1 MVDMSTF
8 AGKNR
13 NIMNEQNKD
22 KTYDLIVVG
31 AGAAGIIAAGRA
43 AHQGLRV
50 LMIEKMRRAGR
61 KLLITGKG
69 RCNITHDG
77 PQSVYFENIYP
88 NGRFLKHAFNAFFVP
103 DILQILHDQGV
114 ETTTE
119 RGSRVFPVSN
129 ISADVVNALLRWMG
143 TRNIQIIYGSRAT
156 SLLIGEGRI
165 KGVEVMGEKG
175 VETFL
180 APNVM
185 ICTGGKSYPATGS
198 TGDGYKLAT
207 QAGHT
212 ITNVFPA
219 LVPLVTKEDT
229 AEKLQGLGLKNVKAS
244 VWVNG
249 KKHKDDFGEV
259 MFAHYGLSGPIILTL
274 SRFVVEELEKNHKV
288 EISIDLKPALD
299 EQKLDARLLRDL
311 NEHGK
316 KQVDNIFKL
325 WLPAKMIPVFLELLE
340 LDGNKLCHQM
350 SAKER
355 RKVLLLMKDFRFTI
369 TGHPGYKE
377 AIITAGGVSTA
388 EIQSK
393 TMESRLVSGLYF
405 AGEVIDLDANT
416 GGFNLQI
423 AFSTAWLAANSVAKK
438 HKDPLGS
445 EQ

>member
-1 MVDMSTF
+1 MS
-8 AGKNR
+8 
-13 NIMNEQNKD
+13 EQIKGN
-22 KTYDLIVVG
+22 TYDLIVVG
-31 AGAAGIIAAGRA
+31 AGAAGIVAAGRA
-43 AHQGLRV
+43 SHQGLRV

-77 PQSVYFENIYP
+77 TQAVYFENIFP
-88 NGRFLKHAFNAFFVP
+88 NGRFLKHAFHAFFVQ

-129 ISADVVNALLRWMG
+129 SSADVVNALLRWMG
-143 TRNIQIIYGSRAT
+143 TKNIRILFESRTT
-156 SLLIGEGRI
+156 SLLIDNNHI
-165 KGVEVMGEKG
+165 KGVEVMGAKG
-175 VETFL
+175 TETYL
-180 APNVM
+180 APSVM

-198 TGDGYKLAT
+198 TGDGYKLAA

-212 ITNVFPA
+212 IADVFPA
-219 LVPLVTKEDT
+219 LVPLVTKGDT

-249 KKHKDDFGEV
+249 KKQREDFGEV

-274 SRFVVEELEKNHKV
+274 SRYVVEELGRNHAV

-299 EQKLDARLLRDL
+299 EHKLDARLLRDI

-316 KQVDNIFKL
+316 KQIENIFKL

-340 LDGNKLCHQM
+340 LDGDKLCHQM

-377 AIITAGGVSTA
+377 AIITAGGVRTS

-393 TMESRLVSGLYF
+393 TMESKLVAGLYF

-423 AFSTAWLAANSVAKK
+423 AFSTAWLAADSVMKAVAR
-438 HKDPLGS
+438 DAD
-445 EQ
+445 Q